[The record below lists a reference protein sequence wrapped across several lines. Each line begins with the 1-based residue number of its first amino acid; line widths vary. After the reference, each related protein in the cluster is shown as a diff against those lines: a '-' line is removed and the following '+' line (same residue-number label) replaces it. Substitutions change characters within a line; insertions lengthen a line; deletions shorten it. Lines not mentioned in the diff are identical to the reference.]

1 MFSQR
6 HQLYIEDVSVLEESE
21 MEEERQFV
29 FQGQC
34 MVLGDSRVGKTSVV
48 KSLTRKEF
56 DPNQTST
63 QGIDESLVDQ
73 RWKNYNMMELVFGD
87 FRRFVSIKWGL
98 DLQIFLKQG
107 RSREATCTS
116 VVYEPRIPCSLSWI
130 VYFCACVYIA
140 YFSARCKLIDC
151 HYTMTIVFTSIQLVP
166 VMAQPIL
173 LTLCWASNHLHVR
186 STLAKFNCFF
196 SHRGLLI
203 GSHLP
208 LVICY
213 YWGKSYVRFLS
224 IHVALLTAA
233 ALIVFVGWLLLKGLR
248 SSDFQ
253 YLHHFIPGKLIQ
265 NKRFLVFLC
274 FCRLL
279 LSIVIGFCFG
289 FVAASF
295 LTSSLIDSPL
305 LIHSLDFVQKVL
317 RYSYCVAISVSI
329 PMTLLHVS
337 ELQPSPTDRSEDL
350 YGLITLS
357 AFLVFHHCKL
367 ILTSGPYYFVIVF
380 PASICFAF
388 YMELFGLHLIYPE
401 EFISSNC
408 SNKLFECVV
417 VFYQVAVARIDHK
430 MLKNA
435 LKEKFSSLKLK
446 ILDFAGDKEYYAY
459 HHMFL
464 KGHALYLIVLNMAE
478 FAKNDFKEINAGI
491 QRLKFWVESVCSHVP
506 PKTPIFL
513 VGTHKGTIDKKCTAT
528 IDGFLR
534 TNFWDFYCD
543 ELIENDT
550 EGLVFFPV
558 ENSNGQN
565 DHGIQCLQKKIV
577 DVAINCKET
586 VGCHIPLLW
595 VRMQDAIISHKE
607 NKEALFCVK
616 FEQLRMVF
624 ENLFSLNWSKD
635 AFKYFHEQGLVI
647 YLDRNQDLDLS
658 DWILLKPEILV
669 DIIIQLVTPSPEMT
683 QERGLRRDW
692 NLLQKKGLLTKSLL
706 KNIISK
712 VKESVEAMTAFL
724 EEYDLICPLANTK
737 VKMCGVHEDEE
748 QPTHFVPSLLPMALE
763 RDTPIWHDDDT
774 DKKCYVFFTKFLPEP
789 LFHHLL
795 SRAHKLSRLLFPNGH
810 TVLFRD
816 AGMFWLSAWQPY
828 SLKLMREEKMI
839 EVTFSCG

>member
-1 MFSQR
+1 MQ
-6 HQLYIEDVSVLEESE
+6 EES
-21 MEEERQFV
+21 QFV

-34 MVLGDSRVGKTSVV
+34 MVLGDSRVGKTSLVN
-48 KSLTRKEF
+48 SLTRKEF
-56 DPNQTST
+56 DPNQTNT

-73 RWKNYNMMELVFGD
+73 RWKNYSMKELVFGD
-87 FRRFVSIKWGL
+87 FRRFVSIRGGL
-98 DLQIFLKQG
+98 DLLFLKQG
-107 RSREATCTS
+107 GEAAS
-116 VVYEPRIPCSLSWI
+116 VVHEFRMAGLSFDW
-130 VYFCACVYIA
+130 IA
-140 YFSARCKLIDC
+140 YFVACVFITYISACKLIDC
-151 HYTMTIVFTSIQLVP
+151 HYTMTIVFNAIQLVP

-173 LTLCWASNHLHVR
+173 LTLYWASNQLHVR
-186 STLAKFNCFF
+186 STLAKFNCFL
-196 SHRGLLI
+196 SHRGLSI

-213 YWGKSYVRFLS
+213 YWGKSYVRFLN
-224 IHVALLTAA
+224 IHVALLTTT
-233 ALIVFVGWLLLKGLR
+233 LVIVFIGWLLLKGLR
-248 SSDFQ
+248 SNDFQ
-253 YLHHFIPGKLIQ
+253 YLHHLPGRLIQ
-265 NKRFLVFLC
+265 NKCFLVFLC

-289 FVAASF
+289 FVAASL
-295 LTSSLIDSPL
+295 LTSLLIDSPL
-305 LIHSLDFVQKVL
+305 LIHSLDFVQEVL
-317 RYSYCVAISVSI
+317 LYSYCGALTVSL
-329 PMTLLHVS
+329 PLTLFCVS
-337 ELQPSPTDRSEDL
+337 KLQPSPTDWSEDL
-350 YGLITLS
+350 YGLIVLS
-357 AFLVFHHCKL
+357 AFLAFHHCKL
-367 ILTSGPYYFVIVF
+367 ILTSGPYYFVIGF

-388 YMELFGLHLIYPE
+388 YMELFGLHLMYPE
-401 EFISSNC
+401 TFIC
-408 SNKLFECVV
+408 SNKFFECFV
-417 VFYQVAVARIDHK
+417 VFYRVAIARIDHK
-430 MLKNA
+430 MLKSA
-435 LKEKFSSLKLK
+435 LNEKFSSLKLK

-464 KGHALYLIVLNMAE
+464 QGHALYLIVLNMAE

-513 VGTHKGTIDKKCTAT
+513 VGTHRGTIDQNCTET

-534 TNFWDFYCD
+534 NNFWDFYCD

-558 ENSNGQN
+558 ENSNGHN

-586 VGCHIPLLW
+586 LGHHIPLLW

-616 FEQLRMVF
+616 FGQLQVLF
-624 ENLFSLNWSKD
+624 KNLPDLNWSKE
-635 AFKYFHEQGLVI
+635 AFKCFHEQGLVI

-669 DIIIQLVTPSPEMT
+669 DIIILLVTPSPEMT

-706 KNIISK
+706 ENIISK
-712 VKESVEAMTAFL
+712 VKENEEAMTAFL
-724 EEYDLICPLANTK
+724 EEYDLICPLANSR
-737 VKMCGVHEDEE
+737 VNMFRVCEGEE
-748 QPTHFVPSLLPMALE
+748 QPTHFVPSLLPMASE
-763 RDTPIWHDDDT
+763 RDTPIWYDDDT

-795 SRAHKLSRLLFPNGH
+795 SRAHKLSRVEFPNGH

-816 AGMFWLSAWQPY
+816 AGKFWLSAWQPY

-839 EVTFSCG
+839 EVTFSCR

>member
-6 HQLYIEDVSVLEESE
+6 HQLYIEDVLLQEESE
-21 MEEERQFV
+21 IQEERQFV

-34 MVLGDSRVGKTSVV
+34 MVLGDSRVGKTSLV

-56 DPNQTST
+56 DPNQTNT

-73 RWKNYNMMELVFGD
+73 RWKNYNMKELVFGD
-87 FRRFVSIKWGL
+87 FRRFVANTAGL
-98 DLQIFLKQG
+98 SMLFLTQG
-107 RSREATCTS
+107 RDVVHAFDSVMSFHWILYLLASVYMALSASRKF
-116 VVYEPRIPCSLSWI
+116 V
-130 VYFCACVYIA
+130 
-140 YFSARCKLIDC
+140 DC
-151 HYTMTIVFTSIQLVP
+151 DYKIFIVFNFIQLVP
-166 VMAQPIL
+166 VMAQAIL
-173 LTLCWASNHLHVR
+173 LRILLHCASSQLHVR
-186 STLAKFNCFF
+186 STLAKFICFF
-196 SHRGLLI
+196 SSRGLLI

-213 YWGKSYVRFLS
+213 YWGNTSVRFLN
-224 IHVALLTAA
+224 IRVALLLTAA
-233 ALIVFVGWLLLKGLR
+233 AVISLIAFIGWLLLKGLR
-248 SSDFQ
+248 SNDFQ
-253 YLHHFIPGKLIQ
+253 YLDHFIPGRLIHNQ
-265 NKRFLVFLC
+265 RFLVFLC
-274 FCRLL
+274 FWRLL

-295 LTSSLIDSPL
+295 LTSLLNDARL
-305 LIHSLDFVQKVL
+305 LIHCLDLVQNVPF
-317 RYSYCVAISVSI
+317 SYCMAFTVSFI
-329 PMTLLHVS
+329 HTTSLCTAQMPLAN
-337 ELQPSPTDRSEDL
+337 DRAEDL
-350 YGLITLS
+350 CGLIALT
-357 AFLVFHHCKL
+357 AFLAFHHIKL
-367 ILTSGPYYFVIVF
+367 TFTSAPYYFVIVF
-380 PASICFAF
+380 PASVCFAF
-388 YMELFGLHLIYPE
+388 YVELFGLHLMLPNM
-401 EFISSNC
+401 SRC
-408 SNKLFECVV
+408 SNKFFECHVV
-417 VFYQVAVARIDHK
+417 LMYMAVASIDHK
-430 MLKNA
+430 MLKSA
-435 LKEKFSSLKLK
+435 LNEKFSSLKLK

-506 PKTPIFL
+506 PRTPIFL
-513 VGTHKGTIDKKCTAT
+513 VGTHRGTIDKRCTET

-534 TNFWDFYCD
+534 NNFWDFYCD

-558 ENSNGQN
+558 ENSDGHN

-586 VGCHIPLLW
+586 VGHHIPLLW
-595 VRMQDAIISHKE
+595 VRMQDAIIRHKE

-669 DIIIQLVTPSPEMT
+669 DIIILLVTPSPQMT

-692 NLLQKKGLLTKSLL
+692 NLLQKKGLLTKPLL

-724 EEYDLICPLANTK
+724 EEYDLICPLANCK
-737 VKMCGVHEDEE
+737 VNMFRVCEGEE
-748 QPTHFVPSLLPMALE
+748 QPTHFVPSLLPMASE
-763 RDTPIWHDDDT
+763 TDTPIWHDDNT

-795 SRAHKLSRLLFPNGH
+795 SRAHKLSRVEFPNGH

-816 AGMFWLSAWQPY
+816 AGKFWLSAWQPY

-839 EVTFSCG
+839 EVTFSCR

>member
-1 MFSQR
+1 M
-6 HQLYIEDVSVLEESE
+6 EDVLLNEESE
-21 MEEERQFV
+21 IQEERQFV

-34 MVLGDSRVGKTSVV
+34 MVLGDSRVGKTSLV

-56 DPNQTST
+56 DPNQTNT

-73 RWKNYNMMELVFGD
+73 RWKNYNMKELVFGD
-87 FRRFVSIKWGL
+87 FRRFVANTTGL
-98 DLQIFLKQG
+98 NVLFLKQG
-107 RSREATCTS
+107 RD
-116 VVYEPRIPCSLSWI
+116 VVHAFDSLMSFDWI
-130 VYFCACVYIA
+130 VYFLASVVYMA
-140 YFSARCKLIDC
+140 LSASRKFVD
-151 HYTMTIVFTSIQLVP
+151 YDYKMVIVFNSIQLVP

-173 LTLCWASNHLHVR
+173 LRILLHCASSQLHVR
-186 STLAKFNCFF
+186 STLAKFICFF
-196 SHRGLLI
+196 SSRGLLI

-213 YWGKSYVRFLS
+213 YWGKTSVRFLN
-224 IHVALLTAA
+224 IRVALLLTTAA
-233 ALIVFVGWLLLKGLR
+233 VISVIAFIGCLLLKGLW
-248 SSDFQ
+248 SNDFQ
-253 YLHHFIPGKLIQ
+253 YLYHFIPGRLIHNQ
-265 NKRFLVFLC
+265 RFLVFLC
-274 FCRLL
+274 FWRLL
-279 LSIVIGFCFG
+279 LSIVIGFFFG

-295 LTSSLIDSPL
+295 LTSLLNDSPL
-305 LIHSLDFVQKVL
+305 FIHSLDLVQKVL
-317 RYSYCVAISVSI
+317 LFSYCMAFTVSFI
-329 PMTLLHVS
+329 HTTLLCMS
-337 ELQPSPTDRSEDL
+337 LMSSATDRSEEL
-350 YGLITLS
+350 YGLFALT
-357 AFLVFHHCKL
+357 AFLAFHHIKL
-367 ILTSGPYYFVIVF
+367 TFTSAPYYFVLLF

-388 YMELFGLHLIYPE
+388 YVELFGLHLMLPNT
-401 EFISSNC
+401 SRC
-408 SNKLFECVV
+408 SNKFFECHV
-417 VFYQVAVARIDHK
+417 VFMYLAIATIDHK
-430 MLKNA
+430 MLKSA
-435 LKEKFSSLKLK
+435 LNEKFSSLKLK

-513 VGTHKGTIDKKCTAT
+513 VGTHRGTIDKRCTET
-528 IDGFLR
+528 INGFLR
-534 TNFWDFYCD
+534 NNFWDFYCD

-558 ENSNGQN
+558 ENSDGHN

-586 VGCHIPLLW
+586 VGHHIPLLW
-595 VRMQDAIISHKE
+595 VRMQDAIIRHKE

-669 DIIIQLVTPSPEMT
+669 DIIILLVTPPPEMT

-692 NLLQKKGLLTKSLL
+692 NLLQKKGLLTKPLL

-712 VKESVEAMTAFL
+712 VKESVEAMIAFL
-724 EEYDLICPLANTK
+724 EEYDLICPLANSK
-737 VKMCGVHEDEE
+737 LNMCRVHEGEE
-748 QPTHFVPSLLPMALE
+748 QPTHFVPSLLPMASE
-763 RDTPIWHDDDT
+763 RDTPIWHDDNT

-795 SRAHKLSRLLFPNGH
+795 SRAHKLSRVEFPNGH

-816 AGMFWLSAWQPY
+816 AGKFWLSAWQPY

-839 EVTFSCG
+839 EVTFSCR

>member
-1 MFSQR
+1 M
-6 HQLYIEDVSVLEESE
+6 VEESE
-21 MEEERQFV
+21 MQEERQFV

-34 MVLGDSRVGKTSVV
+34 MVLGDSRVGKTSLV

-56 DPNQTST
+56 DPNQTNT

-73 RWKNYNMMELVFGD
+73 SWKNYNMKELVFGD
-87 FRRFVSIKWGL
+87 FRRFVSITGGL
-98 DLQIFLKQG
+98 DMLFLKQG
-107 RSREATCTS
+107 REATS
-116 VVYEPRIPCSLSWI
+116 VVHEFRLAGWSAGLSPDWI
-130 VYFCACVYIA
+130 VYFLACVFITYI
-140 YFSARCKLIDC
+140 SASCKLIDC
-151 HYTMTIVFTSIQLVP
+151 HYTMTIVFNSIQLVP

-173 LTLCWASNHLHVR
+173 LTLYSTSNQLHVR

-196 SHRGLLI
+196 SYRGLLI

-213 YWGKSYVRFLS
+213 YWRKSYVRFLN

-233 ALIVFVGWLLLKGLR
+233 VVIAFIGWLLLKGLR
-248 SSDFQ
+248 SNDFQ
-253 YLHHFIPGKLIQ
+253 YLHHFIPGRLIQ

-279 LSIVIGFCFG
+279 FSIVIGFCFG

-295 LTSSLIDSPL
+295 LTSLLNDSPL
-305 LIHSLDFVQKVL
+305 LIHSLDFVQEVL
-317 RYSYCVAISVSI
+317 LYSYCVAFTVLSPFTLFYVSKF
-329 PMTLLHVS
+329 
-337 ELQPSPTDRSEDL
+337 QPSPTDRSEDL
-350 YGLITLS
+350 YGLIVLS
-357 AFLVFHHCKL
+357 AFLAFHHCKL

-388 YMELFGLHLIYPE
+388 YVELFGLHFMYPKTS
-401 EFISSNC
+401 IC
-408 SNKLFECVV
+408 SNKLFECFVA
-417 VFYQVAVARIDHK
+417 FYHVAIASIDHK
-430 MLKNA
+430 MLKSA
-435 LKEKFSSLKLK
+435 LNETFSSLKLK

-478 FAKNDFKEINAGI
+478 FAKHDFKEINAGI
-491 QRLKFWVESVCSHVP
+491 ERLKFWVESVCSHVP

-513 VGTHKGTIDKKCTAT
+513 VGTHRESIDKNCTETIDH
-528 IDGFLR
+528 FLR
-534 TNFWDFYCD
+534 NNFWDFYCD

-558 ENSNGQN
+558 ENSNGHN

-586 VGCHIPLLW
+586 VGNHIPLLW
-595 VRMQDAIISHKE
+595 VRMQDAIIRHKE

-669 DIIIQLVTPSPEMT
+669 DIIILLVTPSPQMT

-692 NLLQKKGLLTKSLL
+692 NLLQKKGLLTKPLL

-724 EEYDLICPLANTK
+724 EEYDLICPLANSK
-737 VKMCGVHEDEE
+737 VNICRVHEGEE
-748 QPTHFVPSLLPMALE
+748 QPTHFVPSLLPMASE

-795 SRAHKLSRLLFPNGH
+795 SRAHKLSKVEFPNGH

-816 AGMFWLSAWQPY
+816 AGRFWLTPRQPY
-828 SLKLMREEKMI
+828 SLKLMKEEKMI
-839 EVTFSCG
+839 EVTFRCR

>member
-6 HQLYIEDVSVLEESE
+6 HQLYMEDVSVVEESE
-21 MEEERQFV
+21 MQEESQFV

-34 MVLGDSRVGKTSVV
+34 MVLGDSRVGKTSLV

-56 DPNQTST
+56 DPNQTNT

-73 RWKNYNMMELVFGD
+73 RWKNYNLKELVFGD
-87 FRRFVSIKWGL
+87 FRRFAKIETRL
-98 DLQIFLKQG
+98 DTQLLTPG
-107 RSREATCTS
+107 REATS
-116 VVYEPRIPCSLSWI
+116 AVYESRISLCS
-130 VYFCACVYIA
+130 IA
-140 YFSARCKLIDC
+140 YFLASVFIVTAASNKVIDC
-151 HYTMTIVFTSIQLVP
+151 HYTMTIVFNSIQFFP

-173 LTLCWASNHLHVR
+173 LTLYCASNQLHVR
-186 STLAKFNCFF
+186 SSLAKFICFF
-196 SHRGLLI
+196 SSRGLLI

-208 LVICY
+208 LALCY
-213 YWGKSYVRFLS
+213 YWGKSYVRFLN

-233 ALIVFVGWLLLKGLR
+233 AVFAFIGWLLLKGLW
-248 SSDFQ
+248 SNDFQ
-253 YLHHFIPGKLIQ
+253 YLHHFIPERLLQ
-265 NKRFLVFLC
+265 NQHFLVFLC

-279 LSIVIGFCFG
+279 LSIVVGFCFG

-295 LTSSLIDSPL
+295 LTSLLNDSPSIIL
-305 LIHSLDFVQKVL
+305 SLDFVQEILLV
-317 RYSYCVAISVSI
+317 SYCVAFTVSL
-329 PMTLLHVS
+329 PMTLLHVLL
-337 ELQPSPTDRSEDL
+337 LQSSATDRLEDL
-350 YGLITLS
+350 YELITLS
-357 AFLVFHHCKL
+357 VFLTFHQIKL
-367 ILTSGPYYFVIVF
+367 TLTSAPYFFVILF

-388 YMELFGLHLIYPE
+388 YVELFGLHSMYPNK
-401 EFISSNC
+401 SRC
-408 SNKLFECVV
+408 SNKFVKRSVGLLCLAF
-417 VFYQVAVARIDHK
+417 ASIDHK
-430 MLKNA
+430 MLKSA
-435 LKEKFSSLKLK
+435 LNEKFSSLKLK

-478 FAKNDFKEINAGI
+478 FAKHDFKEINAGI
-491 QRLKFWVESVCSHVP
+491 ERLKFWVESVCSHVP

-513 VGTHKGTIDKKCTAT
+513 VGTHRESIDKNCTETIDH
-528 IDGFLR
+528 FLR
-534 TNFWDFYCD
+534 NNFWDFYCD

-558 ENSNGQN
+558 ENSNGHN

-586 VGCHIPLLW
+586 VGHHIPLLW

-624 ENLFSLNWSKD
+624 KNLFTLNWSKD

-669 DIIIQLVTPSPEMT
+669 DIIILLVTPPPEMT

-692 NLLQKKGLLTKSLL
+692 NLLQKKGLLTKPLL

-724 EEYDLICPLANTK
+724 EEYDLICPLANSK
-737 VKMCGVHEDEE
+737 VNMFRVCEGKE
-748 QPTHFVPSLLPMALE
+748 QPTHFVPSLLPMASE
-763 RDTPIWHDDDT
+763 RDTPIWHDDNT
-774 DKKCYVFFTKFLPEP
+774 DKKCYVFFNKFLPEP

-795 SRAHKLSRLLFPNGH
+795 SRAHKLSRVEFPNGH
-810 TVLFRD
+810 TVIFRD
-816 AGMFWLSAWQPY
+816 AGRFWLTPWQPY
-828 SLKLMREEKMI
+828 SLKLMKEEKMI
-839 EVTFSCG
+839 EVTFRCG